1 MSDQPL
7 FVPETDNWF
16 VLRTKSRYEKKL
28 ATSFTKHGIE
38 FFLPLKM
45 ELKQWSD
52 RMKKVESPLFP
63 GFIFVQM
70 TETTRFQIL
79 NTPGAVQ
86 FLYHDKKY
94 AQLTRRDIEMINLA
108 LDDRQELEVIGTEL
122 IEGQIVNINSG
133 PFKGFEAKLIHQN
146 GKGKLILEISSI
158 GQGVVV
164 EIGNAKIVPK
174 HS

>member
-1 MSDQPL
+1 MSDHPP

-28 ATSFTKHGIE
+28 ATSFLKKGIDH
-38 FFLPLKM
+38 FLPLKV
-45 ELKQWSD
+45 EQKKWSD
-52 RMKKVESPLFP
+52 RIKTVESPLFP

-70 TETTRFQIL
+70 TESTRFQIL

-94 AQLTRRDIEMINLA
+94 AQLTRRDIEMINIA
-108 LDDRQELEVIGTEL
+108 LDNRQELEVVSSESIV
-122 IEGQIVNINSG
+122 GQQVKINSG
-133 PFKGFEAKLIHQN
+133 PFKGFEAKIIQDN
-146 GKGKLILEISSI
+146 GKGKLVLEVSSI
-158 GQGVVV
+158 GQGVIV

-174 HS
+174 H